1 MGWLRCQQMDFP
13 GDKICFSVDFLSKKN
28 GNFYNQTSTSD
39 SGGGGGGGGV
49 RLQSLQSWLHS
60 LQPNFHFWFWGG
72 GSDCSH
78 CKVELHSLQ
87 PNFHFSFG
95 GGGSD
100 CSHCKVELHSLQP
113 NFHFWF
119 LGGDQTV
126 VTAKVNCTH
135 CSPTSTSHSGG
146 EEVGLQSLHN
156 KMQSFQFC
164 IFSIEMKYL
173 MHSLLIKKY
182 FQKQN

>member
-1 MGWLRCQQMDFP
+1 M
-13 GDKICFSVDFLSKKN
+13 KIFAAQLPLLILL
-28 GNFYNQTSTSD
+28 
-39 SGGGGGGGGV
+39 GGGGGGGQTAATAKLNCTHCSPTSTSYSLGGGV
-49 RLQSLQSWLHS
+49 RLVTAKLNCTHCSPTSTSDSW
-60 LQPNFHFWFWGG
+60 G

-87 PNFHFSFG
+87 PDFHFLFVG
-95 GGGSD
+95 VGGSD
-100 CSHCKVELHSLQP
+100 CSHYKVELHSLQP
-113 NFHFWF
+113 NFHFLF
-119 LGGDQTV
+119 LGV
-126 VTAKVNCTH
+126 
-135 CSPTSTSHSGG
+135 GG
-146 EEVGLQSLHN
+146 GVGLQSLHN